1 MSAADAPHPR
11 RLARLAAVLSLRTI
25 SGKLIIGLIVLFG
38 LASLIVSVV
47 TAQSLHNT
55 LMSSLNQQLQS
66 ATSTWY
72 GCAKQTAQDGDNNGS
87 GQDPDG
93 QADPSQADPGGYGA
107 CNAVGQAQ
115 GTLEV
120 ALSSTSVLYK
130 NRVSQECYL
139 SATDT
144 TTLAKLSPAAS
155 HVPPGS
161 VGSPN
166 PAKPAP
172 ALPPAQT
179 RILELKSLGGDFLI
193 TKVPGPD
200 QGTELV
206 TGLPM
211 ASVDAELSHVENT
224 EHLVF
229 GGVLLLAVVLGAWL
243 VQLSLRPLRRVAA
256 TATLVTELPL
266 DSGEVTLPAGVPDSD
281 PRTEVGRVG
290 AAFNRMLF
298 HVERA
303 LGRRAASE
311 ARLRRFAAD
320 ASHELRTPLS
330 AIRGY
335 AEFALRHPG
344 PVPEDVTHAL
354 KRVQSESK
362 RMSVLVDDL
371 LLLARLDAGRPL
383 EREPVDLS
391 RLAIETTSDAR
402 VARTTHRWRLELPDE
417 PVLVQGDEHRL
428 HQVMANLL
436 SNAGKHTPPGST
448 VSVALA
454 VAGVAGAAKG
464 AASRDARAPCETAVQ
479 RGVLPSG
486 PRVELSITDD
496 GPGIPPELLPELFE
510 RFTRADTSRAR
521 DANAAGKSTGLGLAI
536 VDAVVTAHGGCITV
550 NSKPGMTRFAII
562 LPLLRESADQP
573 QASSHASSA

>member
-1 MSAADAPHPR
+1 MSAAASDAPRPR
-11 RLARLAAVLSLRTI
+11 RLARLAALLSLRTI

-38 LASLIVSVV
+38 LASVIVSVV
-47 TAQSLHNT
+47 TVQSLNNS
-55 LMSSLNQQLQS
+55 LMSSLNQQLQT
-66 ATSTWY
+66 ATHTWY
-72 GCAKQTAQDGDNNGS
+72 SCVQSSTNNG
-87 GQDPDG
+87 QDHDGRPDPHGGPMDYACADQG
-93 QADPSQADPGGYGA
+93 QAP
-107 CNAVGQAQ
+107 V
-115 GTLEV
+115 TLLVVLKNNSVDYKQLV
-120 ALSSTSVLYK
+120 AHVCS
-130 NRVSQECYL
+130 L

-144 TTLAKLSPAAS
+144 TTLAKLSPTAMPDLSGAS
-155 HVPPGS
+155 DPPAPPPGQVPP
-161 VGSPN
+161 VPTHTVD
-166 PAKPAP
+166 
-172 ALPPAQT
+172 LD
-179 RILELKSLGGDFLI
+179 SLGGGFLI
-193 TKVPGPD
+193 TKVPGPEA
-200 QGTELV
+200 GTELI
-206 TGLPM
+206 TGMPLAP
-211 ASVDAELSHVENT
+211 VEDTLNHVENT

-229 GGVLLLAVVLGAWL
+229 GGVLLLAILLGGGL
-243 VQLSLRPLRRVAA
+243 VELSLRPLRRVAA
-256 TATLVTELPL
+256 TATRVTELPL
-266 DSGEVTLPAGVPDSD
+266 DSGEVTLPAGVPDND

-335 AEFALRHPG
+335 AELALRHPG

-354 KRVQSESK
+354 RRVQSESA

-383 EREPVDLS
+383 ERAPVDLS
-391 RLAIETTSDAR
+391 RLVIETTSDAR
-402 VARTTHRWRLELPDE
+402 VARTDHRWRLDLPDE
-417 PVLVQGDEHRL
+417 PVLVSGDEHRL

-454 VAGVAGAAKG
+454 TASAGADGGEAAADPG
-464 AASRDARAPCETAVQ
+464 ARGAQHPGDTTVQ
-479 RGVLPSG
+479 RGILPPG

-536 VDAVVTAHGGCITV
+536 VDAVVAAHEGCITV
-550 NSKPGMTRFAII
+550 ASRPGLTRFAII
-562 LPLLRESADQP
+562 LPLLRDPADQP
-573 QASSHASSA
+573 QASPV